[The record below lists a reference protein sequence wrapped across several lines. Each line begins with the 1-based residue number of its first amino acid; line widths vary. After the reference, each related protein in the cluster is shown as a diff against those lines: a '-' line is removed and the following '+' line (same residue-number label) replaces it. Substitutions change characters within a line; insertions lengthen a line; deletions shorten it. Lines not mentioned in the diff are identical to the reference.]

1 MIRKVENTVPWTEKY
16 KILAV
21 KKSLER
27 FMTKK
32 CEGQVKE
39 SLGYKKEIK
48 KVINCQV
55 EKL

>member
-1 MIRKVENTVPWTEKY
+1 
-16 KILAV
+16 
-21 KKSLER
+21 
-27 FMTKK
+27 MTKK
-32 CEGQVKE
+32 CEGQIKE